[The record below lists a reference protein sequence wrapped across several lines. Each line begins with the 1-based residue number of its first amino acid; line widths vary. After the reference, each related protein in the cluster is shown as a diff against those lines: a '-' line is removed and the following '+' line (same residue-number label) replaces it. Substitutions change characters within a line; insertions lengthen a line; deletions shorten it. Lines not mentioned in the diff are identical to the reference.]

1 MEDAGNGRSGNGNTL
16 TRIMGEIPLL
26 FILTALH
33 AEAKPIIRKLRLK
46 KTEDVSGIQLY
57 AGERAALAVSGTGPL
72 KAAVAGAVLLSR
84 HAAAERDLF
93 LNIGV
98 CGAADESL
106 SIGHTILCHKIIH
119 HDSGRT
125 YYPDILY
132 RHPFRE
138 GVLETFSRP
147 VGRDMLGSVT
157 GDVVDMEA
165 AGCFEAAGAFLP
177 PDRVLCVKIVSDL
190 LRADHPPRIDAD
202 AVTAL
207 ISDALDPV
215 LEYAIRVE
223 QAGAADPAS
232 GAPWNEEDQRFVD
245 ELSAR
250 LRLTA
255 TLRQRLRLLAAGY
268 KLRHGV
274 PLPDPDT
281 LFPGQAATKQ
291 EGKIAFEHVAR
302 QLAGGPLLPPL
313 H

>member
-1 MEDAGNGRSGNGNTL
+1 MH
-16 TRIMGEIPLL
+16 LL

-33 AEAKPIIRKLRLK
+33 AEAKPIIQKLRLK
-46 KTEDVSGIQLY
+46 KTGDVSGIQLY
-57 AGERAALAVSGTGPL
+57 AGKQAALAVSGTGPL

-98 CGAADESL
+98 CGAANESL
-106 SIGHTILCHKIIH
+106 SIGQTVLCHKIIH

-125 YYPDILY
+125 YYPDMVY

-147 VGRDMLGSVT
+147 VGRDMLGAVT
-157 GDVVDMEA
+157 GDVVDMEG
-165 AGCFEAAGAFLP
+165 AGAYEAAGAFLP
-177 PDRVLCVKIVSDL
+177 PDRILCVKIVSDPL
-190 LRADHPPRIDAD
+190 NTDDPPRIDAD
-202 AVTAL
+202 TVTAL
-207 ISDALDPV
+207 IDDALDPV
-215 LEYAIRVE
+215 LEYAFRVE
-223 QAGAADPAS
+223 QAEAAAS
-232 GAPWNEEDQRFVD
+232 SSAAQWNEEDQRFVD

-255 TLRQRLRLLAAGY
+255 TLRHRLRLLAAGY
-268 KLRHGV
+268 KLRHGA
-274 PLPDPDT
+274 PLPDPDL

-291 EGKIAFEHVAR
+291 EGKIAFEHIAK
-302 QLAGGPLLPPL
+302 QLSGGPLLPPL